1 MLWPRFPAVGGQD
14 HLRSHA
20 PSWTATTGKIL
31 KMSIRNPRVLPFTR
45 RAFLLSTAAIAA
57 VAAVPGLSLAQS
69 EPVKGGSVSI
79 NIGTE
84 PPVLVL
90 IAHSAG
96 AAYYISGKATESL
109 LTYDNDFNPQPLL
122 ATEWEV
128 AADGLRYWF
137 KLREGVKWHDGAD
150 FTAEDVAFSIL
161 ALKEHHPRGRATFA
175 SVEQANVLA
184 PNEIELI
191 LSKPAPFLL
200 SAFASFEAPIVP
212 KHLYEGTNIPEN
224 PHNAAPVGTGPYK
237 FVEWVR
243 GSHALFT
250 RNENYWGAPKPYL
263 DQIIFRFITDPAA
276 AVAAIETGEVQV
288 SVTNVPLTDI
298 ERLKAN
304 PNLVVDTRPAP
315 YSPSIA
321 RAEFNLENPYL
332 ADIKVRHAI
341 AHAVDKDLIVNTIY
355 LGYAT
360 RLDGPVSP
368 DLTRFY
374 TPDLPKYEF
383 DPAKADALLDE
394 AGYPRGADG
403 FRFKLFIDPT
413 QPSGPPKQTAEYI
426 AQALAKVGIDVEL
439 RTQDF
444 ATFVKRV
451 FTDRDFDIAIEG
463 MSNLYDPTV
472 GVQRLY
478 WSKNFKPG
486 VPFTNGSKYSNPEV
500 DRLLEAAAVEVDHDK
515 RVELFNAFQRIVV
528 EDLPT
533 LDIVTPAV
541 LTIYDKRVQNLKV
554 GVENLWNNGSD
565 IWLQP

>member
-1 MLWPRFPAVGGQD
+1 MTIKNARAL
-14 HLRSHA
+14 
-20 PSWTATTGKIL
+20 PS
-31 KMSIRNPRVLPFTR
+31 TR
-45 RAFLLSTAAIAA
+45 RAFLLSTVAIAA
-57 VAAVPGLSLAQS
+57 AAALPYASLAQT
-69 EPVKGGSVSI
+69 ETPRGGSVSI

-109 LTYDNDFNPQPLL
+109 LTYDKDFNPQPLL
-122 ATEWEV
+122 ATEWKV
-128 AADGLRYWF
+128 SDDGLRYWF
-137 KLREGVKWHDGAD
+137 KLREGVRWHDGKD

-161 ALKEHHPRGRATFA
+161 ALKENHPRGRATYA
-175 SVEQANVLA
+175 TVQTVNVL
-184 PNEIELI
+184 NQHEVEII
-191 LSKPAPFLL
+191 LSKPAPYLL
-200 SAFASFEAPIVP
+200 TAFASFESPIVP
-212 KHLYEGTNIPEN
+212 KHLYEGTKVSEN
-224 PHNAAPVGTGPYK
+224 PHNVAPVGTGPYK

-243 GSHALFT
+243 GSHTLFV
-250 RNENYWGAPKPYL
+250 RNEDYWGAPKPYL
-263 DQIIFRFITDPAA
+263 DQIIFRFIIDPAA

-288 SVTNVPLTDI
+288 STANLPLTDI
-298 ERLKAN
+298 DRLKAN
-304 PNLVVDTRPAP
+304 PNLVVETKPAP

-332 ADIKVRHAI
+332 GDIRVRHAI
-341 AHAVDKDLIVNTIY
+341 AHAIDKDFIVNTVY

-368 DLTRFY
+368 DLVKFY

-383 DPAKADALLDE
+383 DPAKAEKLLDE
-394 AGYPRGADG
+394 AGYKRGADG

-413 QPSGPPKQTAEYI
+413 QPSGPPKQTAEYF
-426 AQALAKVGIDVEL
+426 AQALAKVGIKVEL

-444 ATFVKRV
+444 ATFVKRI

-472 GVQRLY
+472 GIQRLY

-486 VPFTNGSKYSNPEV
+486 VPFSNGSKYVNPEV
-500 DRLLEAAAVEVDHDK
+500 DHLLETAAVEVDPSK
-515 RVELFNAFQRIVV
+515 RKQLFNEFQKLVV

-533 LDIVTPAV
+533 LDIVTPSV
-541 LTIYDKRVQNLKV
+541 ITVYDKRVKNLRI
-554 GVENLWNNGSD
+554 GAEDLWSNGGD
-565 IWLQP
+565 ICFEG

>member
-1 MLWPRFPAVGGQD
+1 MTTSKSRGVL
-14 HLRSHA
+14 A
-20 PSWTATTGKIL
+20 P
-31 KMSIRNPRVLPFTR
+31 TR
-45 RAFLLSTAAIAA
+45 RAFLLSTAALA
-57 VAAVPGLSLAQS
+57 VVSTLPGFAFAQS
-69 EPVKGGSVSI
+69 ATPTPGGSVSI

-90 IAHSAG
+90 IAHTAG
-96 AAYYISGKATESL
+96 AAYYISGKTTEGL
-109 LTYDNDFNPQPLL
+109 LTYDENFEPQPLL

-128 AADGLRYWF
+128 AEDGLRYAF
-137 KLREGVKWHDGAD
+137 KLREGVKWHDGKD

-175 SVEQANVLA
+175 SVEEVNVLG
-184 PNEIELI
+184 PHEVELI

-200 SAFASFEAPIVP
+200 TAFASFEAPIVP

-224 PHNAAPVGTGPYK
+224 PHNVAPVGTGPFT

-243 GSHALFT
+243 GSHVILKK
-250 RNENYWGAPKPYL
+250 NENYWGEGKPYL
-263 DQIIFRFITDPAA
+263 DQLIIRFIVDPAA
-276 AVAAIETGEVQV
+276 AVAAIESGEVQV
-288 SVTNVPLTDI
+288 SVANVPLTDI
-298 ERLKAN
+298 DRLKAN

-332 ADIKVRHAI
+332 ADVKVRHAI
-341 AHAVDKDLIVNTIY
+341 AHAIDKDFIVNTIY

-368 DLTRFY
+368 DLARFY
-374 TPDLPKYEF
+374 NPDVPKYEF
-383 DPAKADALLDE
+383 DPAKAEALLDE

-403 FRFKLFIDPT
+403 FRFKLFVDPT
-413 QPSGPPKQTAEYI
+413 QPSGPPKQTGEYFV
-426 AQALAKVGIDVEL
+426 QALAKVGIQVEL

-444 ATFVKRV
+444 ATFVKRI

-478 WSKNFKPG
+478 WSKNFKVG
-486 VPFTNGSKYSNPEV
+486 LPFSNGSKYENPEV
-500 DRLLEAAAVEVDHDK
+500 DRLLETAAVEIDPAK
-515 RVELFNAFQRIVV
+515 RLQLFNDFQRIVV

-533 LDIVTPAV
+533 LDIVTPASI
-541 LTIYDKRVQNLKV
+541 TISDKRVQGLKI
-554 GVENLWNNGSD
+554 GAEHLWTNGAD
-565 IWLQP
+565 IYLAS

>member
-1 MLWPRFPAVGGQD
+1 MTTSKSRGVL
-14 HLRSHA
+14 A
-20 PSWTATTGKIL
+20 P
-31 KMSIRNPRVLPFTR
+31 TR
-45 RAFLLSTAAIAA
+45 RAFLLSTAALA
-57 VAAVPGLSLAQS
+57 VVSTLPGFAFAQS
-69 EPVKGGSVSI
+69 ATPTPGGSVSI

-90 IAHSAG
+90 IAHTAG
-96 AAYYISGKATESL
+96 AAYYISGKTNEGL
-109 LTYDNDFNPQPLL
+109 LTYDENFQPQPLL

-128 AADGLRYWF
+128 AEDGLRYAF
-137 KLREGVKWHDGAD
+137 KLREGVKWHDGKD

-175 SVEQANVLA
+175 SVEQVNVLGSH
-184 PNEIELI
+184 EVELI

-200 SAFASFEAPIVP
+200 TAFASFEAPIVP
-212 KHLYEGTNIPEN
+212 KHLYEGTNVPEN
-224 PHNAAPVGTGPYK
+224 PHNVAPVGTGPFT

-243 GSHALFT
+243 GSHVILKK
-250 RNENYWGAPKPYL
+250 NENYWGEGKPYL
-263 DQIIFRFITDPAA
+263 DQLIIRFIVDPAA
-276 AVAAIETGEVQV
+276 AVAAIESGEVQV
-288 SVTNVPLTDI
+288 SVANVPLTDI

-341 AHAVDKDLIVNTIY
+341 AHAIDKDFIVNTIY

-368 DLTRFY
+368 DLARFY
-374 TPDLPKYEF
+374 NPDVPKYEF
-383 DPAKADALLDE
+383 DPAKAEALLDE

-403 FRFKLFIDPT
+403 FRFKLFVDPT
-413 QPSGPPKQTAEYI
+413 QPSGPPKQTGEYFV
-426 AQALAKVGIDVEL
+426 QALAKVGIQVEL

-444 ATFVKRV
+444 ATFVKRI

-472 GVQRLY
+472 GIQRLY
-478 WSKNFKPG
+478 WSKNFKVG
-486 VPFTNGSKYSNPEV
+486 LPFSNGSKYENPEV
-500 DRLLEAAAVEVDHDK
+500 DRLLETAAVEIDPAK
-515 RVELFNAFQRIVV
+515 RLQLFNDFQRVVV

-533 LDIVTPAV
+533 LDIVTPASI
-541 LTIYDKRVQNLKV
+541 TISDKRVQNLKL
-554 GVENLWNNGSD
+554 GAEHLWTNGAD
-565 IWLQP
+565 IYLAS

>member
-1 MLWPRFPAVGGQD
+1 
-14 HLRSHA
+14 
-20 PSWTATTGKIL
+20 
-31 KMSIRNPRVLPFTR
+31 MSIRNPRILPLTR

-57 VAAVPGLSLAQS
+57 VTAWSGPSFAQS
-69 EPVKGGSVSI
+69 EPVQGGSISI

-109 LTYDNDFNPQPLL
+109 LTYDEDFNPQPLL
-122 ATEWEV
+122 ATEWTV
-128 AADGLRYWF
+128 AEDGLRYWF
-137 KLREGVKWHDGAD
+137 KLREGVKWHDGED

-184 PNEIELI
+184 PNEVELI

-224 PHNAAPVGTGPYK
+224 PHNAAPIGTGPYK

-250 RNENYWGAPKPYL
+250 RNENYWGAPKPHL
-263 DQIIFRFITDPAA
+263 DQIIFRFIIDPAA

-288 SVTNVPLTDI
+288 STTNIPLTDV

-341 AHAVDKDLIVNTIY
+341 AHAVDKDFIVNTIY

-368 DLTRFY
+368 DLTRFF
-374 TPDLPKYEF
+374 TPDLPKYAF

-394 AGYPRGADG
+394 AGYPKGADG
-403 FRFKLFIDPT
+403 WRFKLFIDPT
-413 QPSGPPKQTAEYI
+413 QPSGPPKQTAEYF
-426 AQALAKVGIDVEL
+426 AQALAKVGIQVEL

-472 GVQRLY
+472 GIQRLY

-500 DRLLEAAAVEVDHDK
+500 DRLLEAAAVEVDQAK
-515 RVELFNAFQRIVV
+515 RVELFNQFQRIVV

-554 GVENLWNNGSD
+554 GVEDLWSNGAD
-565 IWLQP
+565 IWLQQ

>member
-1 MLWPRFPAVGGQD
+1 MTIKNVQALQP
-14 HLRSHA
+14 
-20 PSWTATTGKIL
+20 
-31 KMSIRNPRVLPFTR
+31 TR
-45 RAFLLSTAAIAA
+45 RAFLLSTVALAA
-57 VAAVPGLSLAQS
+57 VAAVPHASRA
-69 EPVKGGSVSI
+69 EDETPRGGSVSI

-96 AAYYISGKATESL
+96 AAYYISGKTTESL
-109 LTYDNDFNPQPLL
+109 LTYDKDFNPQPLL
-122 ATEWEV
+122 ATEWKV
-128 AADGLRYWF
+128 SGDGLRYWF
-137 KLREGVKWHDGAD
+137 KLREGVRWHDGQD

-161 ALKEHHPRGRATFA
+161 ALKENHPRGRATFA
-175 SVEQANVLA
+175 TVEKANVLN
-184 PNEIELI
+184 PHEVELI
-191 LSKPAPFLL
+191 LSKPAPYLL

-212 KHLYEGTNIPEN
+212 KHLYEGTKIAEN
-224 PHNAAPVGTGPYK
+224 PHNVAPVGTGPYK

-243 GSHALFT
+243 GSHAIFE
-250 RNENYWGAPKPYL
+250 RNEDYWGSPKPYL
-263 DQIIFRFITDPAA
+263 DQIIFRFIIDPAA

-288 SVTNVPLTDI
+288 STANLPLTDI

-304 PNLVVDTRPAP
+304 PNLVVDTDPAP

-321 RAEFNLENPYL
+321 RAEFNLENKYL

-341 AHAVDKDLIVNTIY
+341 AHAIDKDFIVNTVY

-368 DLTRFY
+368 DLAKFY

-383 DPAKADALLDE
+383 DPAKAEKLLDE
-394 AGYPRGADG
+394 AGYKRGADG

-413 QPSGPPKQTAEYI
+413 QPSGPPKQTAEYF
-426 AQALAKVGIDVEL
+426 AQALAKIGIKVEL

-444 ATFVKRV
+444 ATFVKRI

-472 GVQRLY
+472 GIQRLY

-486 VPFTNGSKYSNPEV
+486 VPFTNGSRYVNPQV
-500 DRLLEAAAVEVDHDK
+500 DHLLETAAVEVDPQK
-515 RVELFNAFQRIVV
+515 RLQLFNEFQKLVV
-528 EDLPT
+528 QDLPT
-533 LDIVTPAV
+533 LDIVTPSV
-541 LTIYDKRVQNLKV
+541 LTVYDKRVKNLKV
-554 GVENLWNNGSD
+554 GVEHLWSNGAD
-565 IWLQP
+565 IYLEE

>member
-1 MLWPRFPAVGGQD
+1 MTTSKSRGVL
-14 HLRSHA
+14 A
-20 PSWTATTGKIL
+20 P
-31 KMSIRNPRVLPFTR
+31 TR
-45 RAFLLSTAAIAA
+45 RAFLLSTAALAL
-57 VAAVPGLSLAQS
+57 VSTLPGFAFAQS
-69 EPVKGGSVSI
+69 ATPTPGGSVSI

-90 IAHSAG
+90 IAHTAG
-96 AAYYISGKATESL
+96 AAYYISGKTNEGL
-109 LTYDNDFNPQPLL
+109 LTYDENFQPQPLL

-128 AADGLRYWF
+128 AEDGLRYAF
-137 KLREGVKWHDGAD
+137 KLREGVKWHDGTD

-161 ALKEHHPRGRATFA
+161 ALKENHPRGRATFA
-175 SVEQANVLA
+175 SVEAVNVLG
-184 PNEIELI
+184 PHEVELI

-200 SAFASFEAPIVP
+200 TAFASFEAPIVP

-224 PHNAAPVGTGPYK
+224 PHNFAPVGTGPFT

-243 GSHALFT
+243 GSHVILKK
-250 RNENYWGAPKPYL
+250 NENYWGEGKPYL
-263 DQIIFRFITDPAA
+263 DQLIIRFIVDPAA
-276 AVAAIETGEVQV
+276 AVAAIESGEVQV
-288 SVTNVPLTDI
+288 SVANVPLTDI

-341 AHAVDKDLIVNTIY
+341 AHAIDKDFIVNTIY

-368 DLTRFY
+368 DLARFFN
-374 TPDLPKYEF
+374 PDVPKYEF
-383 DPAKADALLDE
+383 DPAKAEALLDE

-403 FRFKLFIDPT
+403 FRFKLFVDPT
-413 QPSGPPKQTAEYI
+413 QPSGPPKQTGEYFV
-426 AQALAKVGIDVEL
+426 QALAKVGIQVEL

-444 ATFVKRV
+444 ATFVKRI

-472 GVQRLY
+472 GIQRLY
-478 WSKNFKPG
+478 WSKNFKVG
-486 VPFTNGSKYSNPEV
+486 LPFSNGSKYENPEV
-500 DRLLEAAAVEVDHDK
+500 DRLLETAAVEIDPAK
-515 RVELFNAFQRIVV
+515 RLQLFNDFQRIVV

-533 LDIVTPAV
+533 LDIVTPASI
-541 LTIYDKRVQNLKV
+541 TISDKRVQNLKL
-554 GVENLWNNGSD
+554 GAEHLWTNGAD
-565 IWLQP
+565 IYLAS

>member
-1 MLWPRFPAVGGQD
+1 MTTSKSRGVL
-14 HLRSHA
+14 A
-20 PSWTATTGKIL
+20 P
-31 KMSIRNPRVLPFTR
+31 TR
-45 RAFLLSTAAIAA
+45 RAFLLSTAALA
-57 VAAVPGLSLAQS
+57 VVSTLPGFAFAQS
-69 EPVKGGSVSI
+69 ATPTPGGSVSI

-90 IAHSAG
+90 IAHTAG
-96 AAYYISGKATESL
+96 AAYYISGKTTEGL
-109 LTYDNDFNPQPLL
+109 LTYDENFEPQPLL

-128 AADGLRYWF
+128 AEDGLRYAF
-137 KLREGVKWHDGAD
+137 KLREGVKWHDGTD

-175 SVEQANVLA
+175 SVEEVNVLG
-184 PNEIELI
+184 PHEIELI

-200 SAFASFEAPIVP
+200 TAFASFEAPIVP

-224 PHNAAPVGTGPYK
+224 PHNVAPVGTGPFT

-243 GSHALFT
+243 GSHVILKK
-250 RNENYWGAPKPYL
+250 NENYWGEGKPYL
-263 DQIIFRFITDPAA
+263 DQLIIRFIVDPAA
-276 AVAAIETGEVQV
+276 AVAAIESGEVQV
-288 SVTNVPLTDI
+288 SVANVPLTDI
-298 ERLKAN
+298 DRLKAN

-332 ADIKVRHAI
+332 ADVKVRHAI
-341 AHAVDKDLIVNTIY
+341 AHAIDKDFIVNTIY

-368 DLTRFY
+368 DLARFY
-374 TPDLPKYEF
+374 NPDVPKYEF
-383 DPAKADALLDE
+383 DPAKAEALLDE

-403 FRFKLFIDPT
+403 FRFKLFVDPT
-413 QPSGPPKQTAEYI
+413 QPSGPPKQTGEYFV
-426 AQALAKVGIDVEL
+426 QALAKVGIQVEL

-444 ATFVKRV
+444 ATFVKRI

-472 GVQRLY
+472 GIQRLY
-478 WSKNFKPG
+478 WSKNFKVG
-486 VPFTNGSKYSNPEV
+486 LPFSNGSKYENPEV
-500 DRLLEAAAVEVDHDK
+500 DRLLETAAVEIDPAK
-515 RVELFNAFQRIVV
+515 RLQLFNDFQRIVV

-533 LDIVTPAV
+533 LDIVTPASI
-541 LTIYDKRVQNLKV
+541 TISDKRVQGLKI
-554 GVENLWNNGSD
+554 GAEHLWTNGAD
-565 IWLQP
+565 IYLAS

>member
-1 MLWPRFPAVGGQD
+1 
-14 HLRSHA
+14 
-20 PSWTATTGKIL
+20 
-31 KMSIRNPRVLPFTR
+31 MSIRNPRILPLTR

-57 VAAVPGLSLAQS
+57 VTAWSGPSFAQS
-69 EPVKGGSVSI
+69 EPVQGGSISI

-109 LTYDNDFNPQPLL
+109 LTYDEDFNPQPLL
-122 ATEWEV
+122 ATEWTV
-128 AADGLRYWF
+128 AEDGLRYWF
-137 KLREGVKWHDGAD
+137 KLREGVKWHDGED

-184 PNEIELI
+184 PNEVELI

-224 PHNAAPVGTGPYK
+224 PHNAAPIGTGPYK

-250 RNENYWGAPKPYL
+250 RNENYWGAPKPHL
-263 DQIIFRFITDPAA
+263 DQIIFRFIIDPAA

-288 SVTNVPLTDI
+288 STTNIPLTDV

-341 AHAVDKDLIVNTIY
+341 AHAVDKDFIVNTIY

-368 DLTRFY
+368 DLTRFF

-394 AGYPRGADG
+394 AGYPKGADG
-403 FRFKLFIDPT
+403 WRFKLFIDPT
-413 QPSGPPKQTAEYI
+413 QPSGPPKQTAEYF
-426 AQALAKVGIDVEL
+426 AQALAKVGIQVEL

-472 GVQRLY
+472 GIQRLY

-500 DRLLEAAAVEVDHDK
+500 DRLLEAAAVEVDQAK
-515 RVELFNAFQRIVV
+515 RVELFNQFQRIVV

-554 GVENLWNNGSD
+554 GVEDLWSNGAD
-565 IWLQP
+565 IWLQQ

>member
-1 MLWPRFPAVGGQD
+1 MTTSKSRGVL
-14 HLRSHA
+14 A
-20 PSWTATTGKIL
+20 P
-31 KMSIRNPRVLPFTR
+31 TR
-45 RAFLLSTAAIAA
+45 RAFLLSTAALA
-57 VAAVPGLSLAQS
+57 VVSTLPGFAFAQS
-69 EPVKGGSVSI
+69 ATPNPGGSVSI

-90 IAHSAG
+90 IAHTAG
-96 AAYYISGKATESL
+96 AAYYISGKTTEGL
-109 LTYDNDFNPQPLL
+109 LTYDENFEPQPLL

-128 AADGLRYWF
+128 AEDGLRYAF
-137 KLREGVKWHDGAD
+137 KLREGVKWHDGKD

-175 SVEQANVLA
+175 SVEEVNVLGSH
-184 PNEIELI
+184 EVELI

-200 SAFASFEAPIVP
+200 TAFASFEAPIVP

-224 PHNAAPVGTGPYK
+224 PHNVAPVGTGPFT

-243 GSHALFT
+243 GSHVILKK
-250 RNENYWGAPKPYL
+250 NENYWGEGKPYL
-263 DQIIFRFITDPAA
+263 DQLIIRFIIDPAA
-276 AVAAIETGEVQV
+276 AVAAIESGEVQV
-288 SVTNVPLTDI
+288 SVANVPLTDI

-304 PNLVVDTRPAP
+304 PNLVVDTRPTP

-332 ADIKVRHAI
+332 ADIKVRRAI
-341 AHAVDKDLIVNTIY
+341 AHAIDKDFIVNTIY

-368 DLTRFY
+368 DLARFY
-374 TPDLPKYEF
+374 NPDVPKYEF
-383 DPAKADALLDE
+383 DPAKAEALLDE

-403 FRFKLFIDPT
+403 FRFKLFVDPT
-413 QPSGPPKQTAEYI
+413 QPSGPPKQTGEYFV
-426 AQALAKVGIDVEL
+426 QALAKVGIQVEL

-444 ATFVKRV
+444 ATFVKRI

-478 WSKNFKPG
+478 WSKNFKVG
-486 VPFTNGSKYSNPEV
+486 LPFSNGSKYENPEV
-500 DRLLEAAAVEVDHDK
+500 DRLLETAAVEIDPVK
-515 RVELFNAFQRIVV
+515 RLQLFNDFQRIVV

-533 LDIVTPAV
+533 LDIVTPDSI
-541 LTIYDKRVQNLKV
+541 TISDRRVQNLKL
-554 GVENLWNNGSD
+554 GAEHLWTNGAD
-565 IWLQP
+565 IYLAS

>member
-1 MLWPRFPAVGGQD
+1 MT
-14 HLRSHA
+14 RST
-20 PSWTATTGKIL
+20 SRGIL
-31 KMSIRNPRVLPFTR
+31 ASTR
-45 RAFLLSTAAIAA
+45 RSFLLSTAALAA
-57 VAAVPGLSLAQS
+57 ASAFPGFSFAQDA
-69 EPVKGGSVSI
+69 PVDGGSVSL

-90 IAHSAG
+90 IAHTAG
-96 AAYYISGKATESL
+96 AAYYVSGKTNEGL
-109 LTYDNDFNPQPLL
+109 LTYDENFEPQPLL
-122 ATEWEV
+122 ATEWYV
-128 AADGLRYWF
+128 AEDGLRYAF

-175 SVEQANVLA
+175 SVEQVNVLG
-184 PNEIELI
+184 PHEVELI
-191 LSKPAPFLL
+191 LNEPAPFLL
-200 SAFASFEAPIVP
+200 TAFASFEAPIVP

-224 PHNAAPVGTGPYK
+224 PYNYAPVGTGPFT

-243 GSHALFT
+243 GSHVIL
-250 RNENYWGAPKPYL
+250 RKNENYWGEGKPHL
-263 DQIIFRFITDPAA
+263 DQLIIRFIVDPAA
-276 AVAAIETGEVQV
+276 AVAAIESGEVQV
-288 SVTNVPLTDI
+288 SVTNIPLTDI

-332 ADIKVRHAI
+332 ADIRVRHAI
-341 AHAVDKDLIVNTIY
+341 AHAIDKDFIVNTIY

-368 DLTRFY
+368 ELSKFY
-374 TPDLPKYEF
+374 FPDVPKYDF
-383 DPAKADALLDE
+383 DPAKAEALLDE

-403 FRFKLFIDPT
+403 WRFKLFVDPT
-413 QPSGPPKQTAEYI
+413 QPSGPPKQTGEYFV
-426 AQALAKVGIDVEL
+426 QALAKVGIQVEL

-444 ATFVKRV
+444 ATFVKRI

-472 GVQRLY
+472 GIQRLY
-478 WSKNFKPG
+478 WSKNFKVG
-486 VPFTNGSKYSNPEV
+486 LPFSNGSKYVNPEV
-500 DRLLEAAAVEVDHDK
+500 DRLLEAAAVENDPAT
-515 RVELFNAFQRIVV
+515 RLELFNNFQRLVV

-533 LDIVTPAV
+533 LDIVTPASITV
-541 LTIYDKRVQNLKV
+541 SDKRVHNLKL
-554 GVENLWNNGSD
+554 GAEHLWSNGAD
-565 IWLQP
+565 IYIES

>member
-1 MLWPRFPAVGGQD
+1 MTTSKSRGVL
-14 HLRSHA
+14 A
-20 PSWTATTGKIL
+20 P
-31 KMSIRNPRVLPFTR
+31 TR
-45 RAFLLSTAAIAA
+45 RAFLLSTAALAL
-57 VAAVPGLSLAQS
+57 VSTLPGFAFAQS
-69 EPVKGGSVSI
+69 ATPTPGGSVSI

-90 IAHSAG
+90 IAHTAG
-96 AAYYISGKATESL
+96 AAYYISGKTTEGL
-109 LTYDNDFNPQPLL
+109 LTYDENFQPQPLL

-128 AADGLRYWF
+128 AEDGLRYAF
-137 KLREGVKWHDGAD
+137 KLREGVKWHDGKD

-175 SVEQANVLA
+175 SVEQVNVLGSH
-184 PNEIELI
+184 EVELI

-200 SAFASFEAPIVP
+200 TAFASFEAPIVP
-212 KHLYEGTNIPEN
+212 KHLYEGTNVPEN
-224 PHNAAPVGTGPYK
+224 PHNVAPVGTGPFT

-243 GSHALFT
+243 GSHVILKK
-250 RNENYWGAPKPYL
+250 NENYWGEGKPYL
-263 DQIIFRFITDPAA
+263 DQLIIRFIVDPAA
-276 AVAAIETGEVQV
+276 AVAAIESGEVQV
-288 SVTNVPLTDI
+288 SVANVPLTDI

-341 AHAVDKDLIVNTIY
+341 AHAIDKDFIVNTIY

-368 DLTRFY
+368 DLARFFN
-374 TPDLPKYEF
+374 PDVPKYEF
-383 DPAKADALLDE
+383 DPVKAEALLDE

-403 FRFKLFIDPT
+403 FRFKLFVDPT
-413 QPSGPPKQTAEYI
+413 QPSGPPKQTGEYFV
-426 AQALAKVGIDVEL
+426 QALAKVGIQVEL

-444 ATFVKRV
+444 ATFVKRI

-472 GVQRLY
+472 GIQRLY
-478 WSKNFKPG
+478 WSKNFKVG
-486 VPFTNGSKYSNPEV
+486 LPFSNGSKYENPEV
-500 DRLLEAAAVEVDHDK
+500 DRLLETAAVEIDPAK
-515 RVELFNAFQRIVV
+515 RLQLFNDFQRIVV

-533 LDIVTPAV
+533 LDIVTPASI
-541 LTIYDKRVQNLKV
+541 TISDKRVQNLKL
-554 GVENLWNNGSD
+554 GAEHLWTNGAD
-565 IWLQP
+565 IYLAS

>member
-1 MLWPRFPAVGGQD
+1 
-14 HLRSHA
+14 
-20 PSWTATTGKIL
+20 
-31 KMSIRNPRVLPFTR
+31 MSIRNPRVLPITR
-45 RAFLLSTAAIAA
+45 RAFLLSTAAVAA
-57 VAAVPGLSLAQS
+57 IAAVPGFSFAQS
-69 EPVKGGSVSI
+69 EPQQGGSVAI

-109 LTYDNDFNPQPLL
+109 LTYDQDFNPQPLL
-122 ATEWEV
+122 ATEWKV
-128 AADGLRYWF
+128 AEDGLRYWF
-137 KLREGVKWHDGAD
+137 KLRESVKWHDGKD
-150 FTAEDVAFSIL
+150 FTADDVAFSIL

-175 SVEQANVLA
+175 SVEQANVLS
-184 PNEIELI
+184 PNEVELI

-200 SAFASFEAPIVP
+200 KAFASFEAPIVP
-212 KHLYEGTNIPEN
+212 KHLYEGTNVPEN

-243 GSHALFT
+243 GSHAIFA
-250 RNENYWGAPKPYL
+250 RNENYWGAPKPHL
-263 DQIIFRFITDPAA
+263 DQIIFRFIIDPAA

-288 SVTNVPLTDI
+288 STANIPLTDV

-304 PNLVVDTRPAP
+304 PNLVVDTKPAG

-341 AHAVDKDLIVNTIY
+341 AHAVDKDFIVNTIY

-368 DLTRFY
+368 DLSAFF

-383 DPAKADALLDE
+383 DPDKANALLDE
-394 AGYPRGADG
+394 AGYPKGPDG
-403 FRFKLFIDPT
+403 WRFKLFIDPT
-413 QPSGPPKQTAEYI
+413 QPSGPPKQTAEYF
-426 AQALAKVGIDVEL
+426 AQALAKIGIQVEL

-472 GVQRLY
+472 GIQRLY

-486 VPFTNGSKYSNPEV
+486 VPFTNGAKYSNPEV
-500 DRLLEAAAVEVDHDK
+500 DRLLETAAVEVDPAK
-515 RVELFNAFQRIVV
+515 RLELFNEFQRIVV
-528 EDLPT
+528 EDLPA
-533 LDIVTPAV
+533 LDIVTPSV

-554 GVENLWNNGSD
+554 GVEDLWSNGAD
-565 IWLQP
+565 VWLQQ

>member
-1 MLWPRFPAVGGQD
+1 MTSTPISP
-14 HLRSHA
+14 
-20 PSWTATTGKIL
+20 PK
-31 KMSIRNPRVLPFTR
+31 PTR
-45 RAFLLSTAAIAA
+45 RAFLLSSVALAA
-57 VAAVPGLSLAQS
+57 VVVVGANPVISFAAE
-69 EPVKGGSVSI
+69 EPTRGGSVSI

-109 LTYDNDFNPQPLL
+109 LTYDKDFNAQPLL
-122 ATEWEV
+122 ATEWTVSE
-128 AADGLRYWF
+128 DGLRYWF
-137 KLREGVKWHDGAD
+137 KLRQGVRWHDGKD

-161 ALKEHHPRGRATFA
+161 ALKENHPRGRATFA
-175 SVEQANVLA
+175 HIQKANVLNA
-184 PNEIELI
+184 HEVELI
-191 LSKPAPFLL
+191 LSKPAPYLL
-200 SAFASFEAPIVP
+200 TAFASFEAPIVP
-212 KHLYEGTNIPEN
+212 KHLYEGTKIAEN
-224 PHNAAPVGTGPYK
+224 PHNVAPVGTGPYK

-250 RNENYWGAPKPYL
+250 RNEDYWGSPKPYL
-263 DQIIFRFITDPAA
+263 DQIIFRFIIDPAA

-288 SVTNVPLTDI
+288 STANLPLTDI

-304 PNLVVDTRPAP
+304 PNLVVDTDPAP

-321 RAEFNLENPYL
+321 RAEFNLENKYL

-341 AHAVDKDLIVNTIY
+341 AHAVDKDFIVNTVY

-360 RLDGPVSP
+360 RLDGPVSA
-368 DLTRFY
+368 DLAKFY

-383 DPAKADALLDE
+383 DPAKAEKLLDE
-394 AGYPRGADG
+394 AGYARGADG

-426 AQALAKVGIDVEL
+426 AQALAKVGIKVEL

-500 DRLLEAAAVEVDHDK
+500 DRLLETAAVEIDTRK
-515 RVELFNAFQRIVV
+515 RVELFNAFQKLVV

-541 LTIYDKRVQNLKV
+541 ITVYDKRVKNLKL
-554 GVENLWNNGSD
+554 GVEHLWANGSD
-565 IWLQP
+565 IYLDE

>member
-1 MLWPRFPAVGGQD
+1 
-14 HLRSHA
+14 
-20 PSWTATTGKIL
+20 
-31 KMSIRNPRVLPFTR
+31 MSIRDPRVLAVTR

-57 VAAVPGLSLAQS
+57 VAAVPALSFAQAEPG

-109 LTYDNDFNPQPLL
+109 LTYDNDFQPQPLL
-122 ATEWEV
+122 ATEWKV
-128 AADGLRYWF
+128 AEDGLRYWF
-137 KLREGVKWHDGAD
+137 KLRDGVKWHDGTD
-150 FTAEDVAFSIL
+150 FSAEDVAFSIL
-161 ALKEHHPRGRATFA
+161 ALKENHPRGRATFA

-184 PNEIELI
+184 GNEIELI
-191 LSKPAPFLL
+191 LSKPAPYLL
-200 SAFASFEAPIVP
+200 DAFASFEAPIVP

-224 PHNAAPVGTGPYK
+224 PHNSAPVGTGPYK

-243 GSHALFT
+243 GSHALFE
-250 RNENYWGAPKPYL
+250 RNEDYWGAPKPYL
-263 DQIIFRFITDPAA
+263 DQIIFRFIVDPAA

-288 SVTNVPLTDI
+288 SVANVPLTDL

-341 AHAVDKDLIVNTIY
+341 AHAVDKDFIVNTIY

-368 DLTRFY
+368 DLARFFD
-374 TPDLPKYEF
+374 PNLPRYEF
-383 DPAKADALLDE
+383 DPTKADALLDE
-394 AGYPRGADG
+394 AGYKRGADG

-426 AQALAKVGIDVEL
+426 AQALGKVGIKVEL

-472 GVQRLY
+472 GIQRLY

-500 DRLLEAAAVEVDHDK
+500 DRLLETAAVEVNPEK
-515 RVELFNAFQRIVV
+515 RRELFNQFQRIVV

-541 LTIYDKRVQNLKV
+541 LTIYDKRVHNLKV
-554 GVENLWNNGSD
+554 GVENLWSNGAD
-565 IWLQP
+565 IYIEK